1 MTIHDSFTP
10 LKAIKAKCKDCSAYD
25 MSELKACSC
34 LDCPLWMFRLG
45 IRPDSENAKKNP
57 LFNRANFEGKAS
69 LKAKDILKGR
79 GAAK

>member
-1 MTIHDSFTP
+1 MTIHDSF
-10 LKAIKAKCKDCSAYD
+10 D
-25 MSELKACSC
+25 MSELKACSY

-69 LKAKDILKGR
+69 WQVMISYWR
-79 GAAK
+79 S